1 MTATMPSILSEQPS
15 QKEEEFILIDQ
26 NGILNAGIEE
36 EIKKP
41 EYVDILLQRKTDD
54 LTDDTIVSGRAWS
67 QLKDQVM
74 QGNHKV

>member
-1 MTATMPSILSEQPS
+1 MTATMQSILSEQPS

-41 EYVDILLQRKTDD
+41 EYVEILLQRKTDD
-54 LTDDTIVSGRAWS
+54 LSDDTILSGRAW
-67 QLKDQVM
+67 
-74 QGNHKV
+74 H